1 MCGGSDAALRLRG
14 CEEDGRNR
22 QAVTE
27 LEGGRIEPLAEGLL
41 TLRTGPANNLTRFC
55 RHPHRVR
62 SPFSGARFR
71 GKGRCLFPVNHDH
84 NCHSSAI
91 DVDHAQRRGFVDS
104 RVPGHTLRSEPCED
118 LQDGLVIANAGSA
131 CDPGVRGRAGQAG
144 LARGLA

>member
-71 GKGRCLFPVNHDH
+71 GKGRCLFPVTHDH

-91 DVDHAQRRGFVDS
+91 DVDHAKDADSWTLACRGIHRGPNPVKIFK
-104 RVPGHTLRSEPCED
+104 T
-118 LQDGLVIANAGSA
+118 GS
-131 CDPGVRGRAGQAG
+131 
-144 LARGLA
+144 